1 MTGVQDILKN
11 HYIYLHV
18 AGVIS
23 MLALVFKDAVTMRAV
38 LFVSILF
45 SVASHVVGLQE
56 PAWNDLLWN
65 FTTFFINAIVLT
77 QLLLDRTH
85 IGLNKEEER
94 LFSALKLLTPGEF
107 RSLVKIARWS
117 VAPGD
122 QVITLEN
129 TPLQQLYYVLDGAI
143 KIEKGGRTFEIPS
156 DTFIGE
162 VAFLHNKPA
171 SATVTLG
178 RGARYIVWSAP
189 ELERTLQS
197 RSALRN
203 AFIRM
208 IGMDTAEKVARA

>member
-1 MTGVQDILKN
+1 MQYIFND
-11 HYIYLHV
+11 HYLYLHI
-18 AGVIS
+18 AGIIS
-23 MLALVFKDAVTMRAV
+23 MAALIFKDQVKMRAV

-45 SVASHVVGLQE
+45 SVASHVVGLPK

-65 FTTFFINAIVLT
+65 GTTFFINAIVLT

-85 IGLNKEEER
+85 IGLNQEQER
-94 LFSALKLLTPGEF
+94 LYSALKLLTPGEF

-117 VAPGD
+117 VSPAD
-122 QVITLEN
+122 QVITMEN
-129 TPLQQLYYVLDGAI
+129 KPLHRLYYVLDGDI
-143 KIEKGGRTFEIPS
+143 KIEKGGRSFQISP

-162 VAFLHNKPA
+162 VAFLHNTPA

>member
-1 MTGVQDILKN
+1 MT
-11 HYIYLHV
+11 
-18 AGVIS
+18 
-23 MLALVFKDAVTMRAV
+23 ALTFKDQVKIRSV
-38 LFVSILF
+38 LFLSILF
-45 SVASHVVGLQE
+45 SVASHVVGLPK

-65 FTTFFINAIVLT
+65 FTTFLINAIVLA
-77 QLLLDRTH
+77 QLMLDRTH

-94 LFSALKLLTPGEF
+94 LYSALKLLTPGEF

-117 VAPGD
+117 VAPAD
-122 QVITLEN
+122 EVITTEN
-129 TPLQQLYYVLDGAI
+129 KPLKRLYYVLDGAI
-143 KIEKGGRTFEIPS
+143 KVKKGGRSFQIPPE
-156 DTFIGE
+156 TFIGE
-162 VAFLHNKPA
+162 VAFLHNTPA

-178 RGARYIVWSAP
+178 TGARYIAWSSP